1 MINQYGDSVIT
12 YVVEMGRMNDST
24 ARITREIE
32 AKCDYI
38 AVEIA
43 ERMTTDYK
51 AFHVYKS
58 L

>member
-12 YVVEMGRMNDST
+12 YVVEMGRMNDSKP
-24 ARITREIE
+24 RITREVT

-43 ERMTTDYK
+43 ERMAQDYK
-51 AFHVYKS
+51 AFNVYKS